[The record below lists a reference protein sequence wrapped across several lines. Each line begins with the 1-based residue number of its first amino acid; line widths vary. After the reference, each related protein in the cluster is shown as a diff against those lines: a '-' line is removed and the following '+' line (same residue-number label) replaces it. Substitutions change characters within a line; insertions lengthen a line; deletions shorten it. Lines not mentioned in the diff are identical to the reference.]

1 MIAATH
7 HTVPLGLM
15 VTSGGVI
22 RDAHLHVR
30 TWGDPARGA
39 THGWT
44 LVFHALTGSA
54 AVDEWWGPLMGPG
67 QPLDPTYRPVV
78 CANLL
83 GGCYGSTGPAT
94 WGGETP
100 FPALVPRDLARAHDT
115 VVAHLGITRLALA
128 IGGSLGGMVAL
139 EYALAATVPVDHL
152 VVIAAPARA
161 TARALGWSAAQ
172 RLALDAAPEHSG
184 AGLAAARAIAMLTYR
199 GTRGLESR
207 FGNARA
213 ESGRWAVEEWLA
225 YHGSALVSRFDTAT
239 YRTLL
244 GALDA
249 HDVGNLPE
257 AARCTAER
265 VGRVTG
271 IGISSDVLYPPSTV
285 RAWVRAYRAGG
296 VRARYRQ
303 LESVHGHDGFLME
316 WEGLRAAIGLGD

>member
-7 HTVPLGLM
+7 HTVPLGT
-15 VTSGGVI
+15 VHAAGGMI
-22 RDAHLHVR
+22 PDAHLHVR

-54 AVDEWWGPLMGPG
+54 AVNEWWGPLMAPG
-67 QPLDPTYRPVV
+67 QPLDPTHRPVA

-83 GGCYGSTGPAT
+83 GGCYGSTGPAN
-94 WGGETP
+94 WRGEIP
-100 FPALVPRDLARAHDT
+100 FPSLTPRDMAQAHDL
-115 VVAHLGITRLALA
+115 VISYLGITRVANA

-139 EYALAATVPVDHL
+139 EYATATTVPVDHL
-152 VVIAAPARA
+152 IVIAAPARA

-172 RLALDAAPEHSG
+172 RFALDAAAG
-184 AGLAAARAIAMLTYR
+184 DAAAGLAAARAIAMLTYR

-225 YHGSALVSRFDTAT
+225 HHGSALVARFDAGT

-244 GALDA
+244 GALDGHELGDLKHA
-249 HDVGNLPE
+249 
-257 AARCTAER
+257 AARTAQR

-271 IGISSDVLYPPSTV
+271 IGISSDVLYPPGTV

-296 VRARYRQ
+296 VRAHYRQ
-303 LESVHGHDGFLME
+303 IESVHGHDGFLME
-316 WEGLRAAIGLGD
+316 WDQLSDLLNG

>member
-1 MIAATH
+1 MMTATH
-7 HTVPLGLM
+7 HTVPLGTV
-15 VTSGGVI
+15 VTEGGI
-22 RDAHLHVR
+22 IPDAQLHVR
-30 TWGDPARGA
+30 TWGDPARGT

-54 AVDEWWGPLMGPG
+54 AVDEWWAPLMAPG
-67 QPLDPTYRPVV
+67 HPLDPDRRPVV
-78 CANLL
+78 CVNLL
-83 GGCYGSTGPAT
+83 GGCYGSTGPSA
-94 WGGETP
+94 WGGDHP
-100 FPALVPRDLARAHDT
+100 FPALTPRGLARVHDA
-115 VVAHLGITRLALA
+115 VVAHLGIPRLALA

-139 EYALAATVPVDHL
+139 EYATAATVPVDHL

-172 RLALDAAPEHSG
+172 RLALDAAPDRPE

-199 GTRGLESR
+199 GTRGLEAR

-213 ESGRWAVEEWLA
+213 ASGRWAVEEWLA
-225 YHGSALVSRFDTAT
+225 HHGSALVARFDTAT

-249 HDVGNLPE
+249 HDVGGLRE
-257 AARCTAER
+257 AARCTAEH

-285 RAWVRAYRAGG
+285 RAWVRGYRAGG
-296 VRARYRQ
+296 VNARYRQ
-303 LESVHGHDGFLME
+303 ITSVHGHDAFLME
-316 WEGLRAAIGLGD
+316 WDQLSELLGG